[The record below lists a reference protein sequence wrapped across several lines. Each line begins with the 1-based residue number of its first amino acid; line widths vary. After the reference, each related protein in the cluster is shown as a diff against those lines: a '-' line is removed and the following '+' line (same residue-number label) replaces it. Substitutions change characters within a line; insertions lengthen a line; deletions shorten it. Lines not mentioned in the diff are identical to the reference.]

1 MPLQQIAIH
10 NKNQSDGLLNLN
22 NKMLNLINLVGKINP
37 NKVYNEAYLNTD
49 VMTAIIADSS
59 SPPIE
64 DPDKREGWYWNNS
77 VVESEPLDGKPT
89 NPPDPGDITEAPL
102 LQGGKFNWF
111 FYSGINKNYKLEDF
125 KYFYYDGLHQVV
137 SNNSSFCFC
146 VIHTKPTGIN
156 DAGSFYHSA
165 IKFTLTS
172 INDVLQNITRF
183 QTVNDELINEKE
195 IPLKNLDN
203 KIVEGE
209 GLDSEEILFISLHSD
224 SGASADNVD
233 VLISQV
239 GFKLR
244 ENEYHTKLQK

>member
-77 VVESEPLDGKPT
+77 
-89 NPPDPGDITEAPL
+89 I
-102 LQGGKFNWF
+102 QGQKFNWF

>member
-1 MPLQQIAIH
+1 MPLQQISIH
-10 NKNQSDGLLNLN
+10 GKNQTDSLLNLN
-22 NKMLNLINLVGKINP
+22 NKMLNLISLVGKINS

-64 DPDKREGWYWNNS
+64 DPNKREGWYWKNS
-77 VVESEPLDGKPT
+77 VVNQNLDPNEKPT
-89 NPPDPGDITEAPL
+89 GPIDPTPIYP
-102 LQGGKFNWF
+102 QGQKFNWY
-111 FYSGINKNYKLEDF
+111 FYSGENKSYKLEDF
-125 KYFYYDGLHQVV
+125 KYFYYDALHQVV

-146 VIHTKPTGIN
+146 VIHTKPTGVN
-156 DAGSFYHSA
+156 DVQSWHHSS
-165 IKFTLTS
+165 IIYNLTS
-172 INDVLQNITRF
+172 INDVLPNITRF

-203 KIVEGE
+203 KIVNGE

-244 ENEYHTKLQK
+244 ENEYHTKLKK